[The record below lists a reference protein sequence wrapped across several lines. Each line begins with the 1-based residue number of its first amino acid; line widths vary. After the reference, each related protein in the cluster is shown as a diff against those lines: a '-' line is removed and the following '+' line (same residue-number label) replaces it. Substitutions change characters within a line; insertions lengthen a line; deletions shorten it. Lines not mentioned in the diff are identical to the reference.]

1 MELANILLAT
11 DLSEH
16 CGNAAHWAQQFKELV
31 GARRVI
37 VEHVIELSV
46 ASWLTS
52 AMETL
57 ENVEKRAEAEKK
69 VAAWYEE
76 HAGAPPDEV
85 ILRAGSCLAQLT
97 EVVEG
102 FEGETLLV
110 VSMSGKGALT
120 RFFLGSTAHALASQ
134 PPCPL
139 AVVHPEHTMIKT
151 TVPVVTGTD
160 LSRNAE
166 RVVRYASDV
175 ATTLGVPLEIVH
187 AYGPPTSPLVSL
199 EARETQQT
207 TQKTV
212 AKIVGQTRELQGTD
226 FNVRVLFDNP
236 DEAIVNHARQLDADL
251 IVLGHSGE
259 TLFVQSVLGSVAQ
272 KVLNHMPCSMI
283 IVPPVQYSSDEEE

>member
-16 CGNAAHWAQQFKELV
+16 CGNAARWAQQFKELV